1 MGVALWRNMGVVVVI
16 ISWSLC
22 QTKGRKPTNRLTAY
36 NYNCWPI
43 SEVSWGDPSRTERS
57 RPKTVWPMQWINY
70 SLCHVQSLSTL
81 GASSPVQRFGPKITS
96 YTHLTPEKI
105 SLNELGLWTIC
116 HGFFF
121 SDLFSCPAALATK
134 IAVCTNLIF
143 GSCAVCSICCTE
155 LKGQRRRL
163 DALFILYRAWDE
175 CGSISWQKNPP
186 LQLLIK
192 GFFAFNLKIRDI
204 RWDLTKI
211 ETKRNSED

>member
-16 ISWSLC
+16 ISWSSC

-43 SEVSWGDPSRTERS
+43 LEVSWGDPSRTERS

-121 SDLFSCPAALATK
+121 RFIFLHGCIGHKNSRVHKSHFWELRRVLHLLHRTEGAKTTLRCPFHF
-134 IAVCTNLIF
+134 V
-143 GSCAVCSICCTE
+143 
-155 LKGQRRRL
+155 
-163 DALFILYRAWDE
+163 
-175 CGSISWQKNPP
+175 
-186 LQLLIK
+186 
-192 GFFAFNLKIRDI
+192 
-204 RWDLTKI
+204 
-211 ETKRNSED
+211 